1 MIRPVHPEDV
11 PFLRQMIY
19 EAAYASD
26 PRPSFEDGLIDPP
39 GARFTERWGR
49 PGDFGVVAVEG
60 GRPLGAAWCRL
71 FDESPLGWG
80 AIDAETPELAI
91 AFAPDHRG
99 RGLGGKM
106 LVELF
111 GLARR
116 SGFGTIIL
124 GVSKENRRAIALYR
138 RHGFVIVA
146 EDNRALLM
154 QAKLPPVSE

>member
-1 MIRPVHPEDV
+1 
-11 PFLRQMIY
+11 
-19 EAAYASD
+19 
-26 PRPSFEDGLIDPP
+26 
-39 GARFTERWGR
+39 
-49 PGDFGVVAVEG
+49 
-60 GRPLGAAWCRL
+60 
-71 FDESPLGWG
+71 
-80 AIDAETPELAI
+80 
-91 AFAPDHRG
+91 
-99 RGLGGKM
+99 M

-124 GVSKENRRAIALYR
+124 GVSKENHRAIALYR